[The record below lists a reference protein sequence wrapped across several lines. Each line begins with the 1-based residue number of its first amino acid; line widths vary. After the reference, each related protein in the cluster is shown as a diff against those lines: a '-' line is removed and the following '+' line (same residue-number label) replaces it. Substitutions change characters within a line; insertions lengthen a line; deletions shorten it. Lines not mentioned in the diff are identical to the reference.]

1 MFRRNA
7 MQARYAMAYQA
18 CGIMGWGRRQLAGG
32 LLVEPSESAGAV
44 FFVGLVV
51 FVVEVYELVVD
62 VLIEIVV
69 LVLVVIL
76 VLFVFVVEIVIVV
89 IVVVFVII
97 EIILVVEVDIF
108 IVIEILV
115 EGLVLEVVISALG
128 RQRKIRRPERGR
140 HCSILL
146 AEHTGELQRRKT
158 K

>member
-69 LVLVVIL
+69 LVLVVLLIL
-76 VLFVFVVEIVIVV
+76 VLFIVVVEIVIVV
-89 IVVVFVII
+89 VFVVI
-97 EIILVVEVDIF
+97 EIILVVEVDIL
-108 IVIEILV
+108 IVIEIFV